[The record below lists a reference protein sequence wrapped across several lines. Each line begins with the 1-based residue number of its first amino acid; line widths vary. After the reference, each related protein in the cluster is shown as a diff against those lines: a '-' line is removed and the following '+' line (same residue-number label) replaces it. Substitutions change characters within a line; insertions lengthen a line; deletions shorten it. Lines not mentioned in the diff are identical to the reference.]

1 MGLKIVISSSRLAD
15 EKQAVINELILK
27 DSALA
32 ILGNSSKRIEYIY
45 DCEKESTVFGK
56 VPKQDE
62 IDKHVIPTSD
72 WFILLAPIRHVGEK
86 TAGEAKAAYAAVMDG
101 KELVF
106 SLIYCKDPFGE
117 SEETK
122 YQEALLRHGCLKRD
136 TDVDLQDLLLSI
148 QNEYRQD
155 SEHYM
160 ADYEYTSDFSSL
172 AHRVSSEFD
181 KLVQENRFRTL
192 RIEGLSIRGCDVKAQ
207 KLYYDKNRALEKNG
221 FNKSLYY
228 KRPGVDDQLKFLIN
242 GGCRILAVTGLPGS
256 GKTRAVYEY
265 VTHTLAHENVI
276 LMNRSNLRDVIERMK
291 LETHLNPI
299 KPAMT
304 DGEDTQ
310 KHRLYFVVDQV
321 RDQFEA
327 AAISPEN
334 IEFFFKSVLEHK
346 NYVFIY
352 TTISSAYDSFIL
364 AYPAIKNL
372 LNSNANLCN
381 RLEIPSIGKGPE
393 DTNFVN
399 WLRLHY
405 EKTKGGKTVAD
416 YIPRLNNYVEH
427 IIRRLT
433 DVSDSTLSLYVRSFL
448 KACQL
453 VSVFRYSSPLCLV
466 VMLMRQHYKD
476 TSQAIFTDNIKKCI
490 VYLEKNN
497 AVWISRGINDN
508 MFNYDIE
515 QIYDDERMLTI
526 VPPDITFSVN
536 ELVWEELLSRDAAF
550 EVEKRQF
557 YRWSEPDE
565 TVNAVLWFFAT
576 FSTVKTLSR
585 IVARIPQTNNYRAC
599 INACMER
606 VEEWI
611 PRFLSNEKDKE
622 EITHLYNLLIGRS
635 EDSFTVD
642 RLVNDMLDYGLQ
654 PNESTVGEMIR
665 FSQSGQGTYTQQ
677 DIENFQAENDIAD
690 NIYSVSRKL
699 EYYVKDF
706 DGAMAFLQQDNVV
719 HAFARALTV
728 SDLFDIDYLSL
739 RRIYSIL
746 ARMCYTTD
754 NINVLVQY
762 ANDRYEAALRLIDA
776 ENDCRK
782 LRNII
787 KNNVSKLFEVD
798 KNTLNGIRDT
808 DAAKALLKDY
818 VDRIFQL
825 NYSVLYS
832 LMEKSSHNRPLQE
845 LLQTYLEEGKGV
857 WASLKANNREMVYVR
872 LVQGSEDFATSY
884 AFYNAWK
891 DKTEHHNPQMFA
903 MCLENCHRHEY
914 KEAVQAF
921 RKLEE
926 DMGGTDKVSLILY
939 NQMLKISPSLDDA
952 MVFVKSL
959 KSVDD
964 YTLSNLLGIIDGIK
978 DEKGEPNPKRFA
990 FAYELINM
998 PLFAGLRCDIHAMA
1012 VMYKLAKSRKHERYL
1027 YHLID
1032 QDLQENEAI
1041 GLKKLIAASKQIN
1054 SILIRKRYRSLD
1066 VAFKLLEIYRKRYM
1080 ATAANGEKMAQ
1091 DCYSALCGKIASC
1104 KDPTVKNEA
1113 FKRWDALV
1121 EADRDMLEADEF
1133 FYSTLYRYR
1142 KPHALIDDKGEVSAE
1157 FRRDIESVRVTK
1169 SRIFGNIMSTML
1181 SEGFGFESIWN
1192 MYVYYRDT
1200 FVMGKIE
1207 KGLYPYITMYK
1218 ILYKAAAGNMEW
1230 QKQVNMEKARFG
1242 FNRLHALPDNSLFI
1256 HEKLKKVKNYHIVLQ
1271 MLKDE
1276 INSGY
1281 LLPCVL
1287 NASMNKIEDCMQGVC
1302 VIQRKVC
1309 YAEVQN
1315 FLRDNPVTFNS
1326 FTMLTYPPLLKLAP
1340 TFEEKIQ
1347 WLFKQGEEP
1356 TCEVFLGTV
1365 ATDFIIGRCNIDI
1378 TRRYFDLW
1386 LNIYKDLGL
1395 TNEKNFQT
1403 LGWYLRIEIEY
1414 AYEGYL
1420 ERARDVLRLFVKH
1433 KHAVSARTFK
1443 KCSWTKLSE
1452 KLLAAFPDCEVIV
1465 NKVIIGK

>member
-15 EKQAVINELILK
+15 EKQAVINELILR
-27 DSALA
+27 DNALA

-45 DCEKESTVFGK
+45 DCEKESTVFGEL
-56 VPKQDE
+56 PKQDE
-62 IDKHVIPTSD
+62 IDKHVIPSSD
-72 WFILLAPIRHVGEK
+72 WFILLAPIKHVGDK
-86 TAGEAKAAYAAVMDG
+86 TASEAKAAYAAIMDG
-101 KELVF
+101 KGLVF

-117 SEETK
+117 LEETK
-122 YQEALLRHGCLKRD
+122 YQEALLKHGCLKRD
-136 TDVDLQDLLLSI
+136 TDVNLQDLLLSI
-148 QNEYRQD
+148 QNEYGQD

-181 KLVQENRFRTL
+181 KLVQENRFRAF
-192 RIEGLSIRGCDVKAQ
+192 RIEGLSVRGCDVEARN
-207 KLYYDKNRALEKNG
+207 LYYDKNRALEKNG
-221 FNKSLYY
+221 FNKNLYY
-228 KRPGVDDQLKFLIN
+228 KRPGVDDQLKLLIN

-265 VTHTLAHENVI
+265 VTHTLTHESVI
-276 LMNRSNLRDVIERMK
+276 LMSRSNLRDIIERMK
-291 LETHLNPI
+291 RETHL
-299 KPAMT
+299 KSLEPAMT
-304 DGEDTQ
+304 NGEETQ
-310 KHRLYFVVDQV
+310 KQHLYFVVDQM

-327 AAISPEN
+327 AAICTED
-334 IEFFFKSVLEHK
+334 IEFFFKSVLDHK
-346 NYVFIY
+346 NYVFIC
-352 TTISSAYDSFIL
+352 TTISSAYDGFIL
-364 AYPAIKNL
+364 AYPAIKKL
-372 LNSNANLCN
+372 LNSNANLCS
-381 RLEIPSIGKGPE
+381 RLEIPSIGKGQE

-416 YIPRLNNYVEH
+416 YIPRLNDYVEH
-427 IIRRLT
+427 IIRQLT
-433 DVSDSTLSLYVRSFL
+433 DVSDSTLGMYVRSFL

-490 VYLEKNN
+490 TYLEKNN

-515 QIYDDERMLTI
+515 QIYDNERMLTI
-526 VPPDITFSVN
+526 VPSDITFSVN
-536 ELVWEELLSRDAAF
+536 ELVWKELLSRDAAL

-576 FSTVKTLSR
+576 FPTAKTLSR
-585 IVARIPQTNNYRAC
+585 IMARIPQTDNYRAC

-611 PRFLSNEKDKE
+611 PRFLSDEKDKE
-622 EITHLYNLLIGRS
+622 EITHLYNLLIGRA

-665 FSQSGQGTYTQQ
+665 FSQSGQGAYTQQ
-677 DIENFQAENDIAD
+677 DIENFQTENGIAD

-699 EYYVKDF
+699 EYYVENF
-706 DGAMAFLQQDNVV
+706 AEAMTFLQQDTVAQ
-719 HAFARALTV
+719 AFVRALTV

-739 RRIYSIL
+739 RRVYGTL
-746 ARMCYTTD
+746 ARMCYTVD
-754 NINVLVQY
+754 DINVLVQY
-762 ANDRYEAALRLIDA
+762 ADDMYKAALELIDA
-776 ENDCRK
+776 ENDYRK

-787 KNNVSKLFEVD
+787 RNDVSKLFEVD

-832 LMEKSSHNRPLQE
+832 LMEKALYNRPLQE

-857 WASLKANNREMVYVR
+857 WATLKANNREIAYVC
-872 LVQGSEDFATSY
+872 LVQASEDFATSY
-884 AFYNAWK
+884 FFYNAWK
-891 DKTEHHNPQMFA
+891 DKAKHHNPQMFA

-921 RKLEE
+921 RQLEE
-926 DMGGTDKVSLILY
+926 DMGANKVSLILY
-939 NQMLKISPSLDDA
+939 NQLLKISPSLDDA
-952 MVFVKSL
+952 MVFVKSM

-964 YTLSNLLGIIDGIK
+964 YTLSNLLSIIDGIK
-978 DEKGEPNPKRFA
+978 DGKDKPNPKRFT

-998 PLFAGLRCDIHAMA
+998 PLFVRLRCDIHAMA
-1012 VMYKLAKSRKHERYL
+1012 VMYKLAESRKHERYL

-1032 QDLQENEAI
+1032 RDLPENEAI

-1104 KDPTVKNEA
+1104 KDPIEKDEA
-1113 FKRWDALV
+1113 FRRWDALI
-1121 EADRDMLEADEF
+1121 EADRDILEADEF

-1200 FVMGKIE
+1200 FVTGKIE
-1207 KGLYPYITMYK
+1207 KGLYPDITMYK
-1218 ILYKAAAGNMEW
+1218 ILCKAAAGNTEW
-1230 QKQVNMEKARFG
+1230 QKLVNMEKARFG
-1242 FNRLHALPDNSLFI
+1242 FDRLHALPDNSIFI
-1256 HEKLKKVKNYHIVLQ
+1256 HKKLKKVKNYHTVLQ

-1287 NASMNKIEDCMQGVC
+1287 NAGMNKIEDCMQG
-1302 VIQRKVC
+1302 IYARQREAC
-1309 YAEVQN
+1309 YAAVKD

-1340 TFEEKIQ
+1340 TFEEKMQ

-1356 TCEVFLGTV
+1356 TCEVYLGTV
-1365 ATDFIIGRCNIDI
+1365 ATDFIIGRYDINI

-1403 LGWYLRIEIEY
+1403 LGWYLRIEIECT
-1414 AYEGYL
+1414 YEGYL

-1433 KHAVSARTFK
+1433 KHPVSARTFK
-1443 KCSWTKLSE
+1443 KRSWTKLSE
-1452 KLLAAFPDCEVIV
+1452 KLLVAFPNCTAIV
-1465 NKVIIGK
+1465 NNVILGK